1 MKNFLQVNRAST
13 GAKTN
18 LNLISRL
25 WTDSHEKQSPQRLGR
40 YAAILVMLLTLGVGQ
55 M

>member
-18 LNLISRL
+18 LNLIKRLSRN
-25 WTDSHEKQSPQRLGR
+25 SHEKQSPQRFGR
-40 YAAILVMLLTLGVGQ
+40 YAGMLIMLLTLGVGQ